1 MPKYT
6 TPLLRAVYVFIWTF
20 STLTQSID
28 WMSYSKLPV
37 PLDRYSI
44 GFNQDTNT
52 VYLFGGHNGTQYVTE
67 IWKWDIHTP
76 QSNWIMLSTKTPT
89 SIFDSRASSV
99 TIGHLVYFVGIFDGD
114 HANGKVHLFN
124 LTSETFVIP
133 NGIPDMPVPCVLGCV
148 ASDETLIVV
157 AGGADPG
164 MKDVLQIYE
173 IATNTW
179 WNTFTLP
186 YVSYQSMCSYDI
198 TNDIL
203 YFFGGASAVPSYG
216 VTLQSFYYTG
226 ISTKTSASAWNHIL
240 GPTLSH
246 PHISGHAVYDIR
258 QDVIYLL
265 GGEDTIAS
273 NAYVEVFDT
282 TSKSLSSGNN
292 LYSAV
297 WGHSAMI
304 IDNRIMI
311 WGGIDTV
318 ATPPWRDIIQY
329 SSILVP
335 TPLPTAYPTTQPTAS
350 CTYDTNTLP
359 FPMYGHSMV
368 YSNDTN
374 SVYLFGG
381 YDSSVW
387 YNSIY
392 KWDMDAHSN
401 VYFESTGITTPTP
414 VFYSV
419 VNNVVTIDN
428 IAYFIGINNG
438 ASTVQSFYAFDMQS
452 ESWLNS
458 NNYNTYPI
466 AGVYG
471 CLATNRVSIFMVGG
485 RNYATATN
493 VDYLQ
498 MYNIALNQWTTQHI
512 SMVPIASNG
521 WDTQFCEI
529 VDDRLFV
536 FGGSTSPGTALDS
549 MYKYHIQTTQWSYI
563 GTLPKDIVAG
573 NSVYYNPYIYI
584 IGGNSGDG
592 SRSNLVIVFAPAI
605 EEIVAT
611 LYTNQNKDDLFP
623 LVIQSQ
629 LHIFGGRDIILD
641 AVSSVEVCD
650 LYDATALTLLSAS
663 PTNLTWASPLNSVIP
678 QSTRSFAYALAEND
692 VLYILSGNNAAGAS
706 YPLVYSWNYLYPDQ
720 FGTISTSTAFYCAT
734 QCAVSVSA
742 TPNLIYIVGAQ
753 NAGYKIFVFDI
764 QSQSYAFGTIATMPY
779 PVVLECV
786 ASNHVDRLFLVGGWD
801 ETTSTSVNYLQTY
814 DVSSDQWQSYPD
826 IASLPDGVR
835 HQGSMCVYWNEYVY
849 VFGGRV
855 YDLGTYYSS
864 IYRYDIEHN
873 TWSLNSQ
880 SLVQGKSFGRAVY
893 SSYTELIYII
903 GGTYNIGAV
912 GHGCNDTVEIFDPK
926 TDTMMKGTHVPQDIC
941 YFALVSY
948 SDEIAILGGY
958 AGSTNTYDTVYT
970 TKVSPITPSCDY
982 YPDFLP
988 ATTAISGH
996 AIVYDEDTHNAVY
1009 LFGGLSSNTIYK
1021 WTVGSNTFFE
1031 PITPTTPTARLYAVV
1046 NSVATIGDLTY
1057 FIGVD
1062 DGTAQY
1068 GNDKVYV
1075 FNIQTESWMD
1085 TNNYAV
1091 VPYPANHGCV
1101 ATNQSLIFMIGG
1113 RTGTGDSN
1121 YLQIYDVFHNTW
1133 SAQVIDIAPYTAN
1146 GWEQQMCQ
1154 VVHDVLFVF
1163 GGRYDEIQFM
1173 DGIYKYHINNK
1184 QWLKIGALP
1193 LPNVGGTS
1201 VYHEPFIYLI
1211 GGSDY
1216 GDPLDTILTF
1226 NPLSEQIVD
1235 AHYMQNKRYF
1245 VSALSIAQKLF
1256 VFGGIDQEA
1265 KSSVEMCDIL
1275 IPSFSMQILSDNG
1288 RFIWVGPQTT
1298 DFFTADNY
1306 CEEQYDT
1313 SLASVHSEDE
1323 NIEISN
1329 LCTANAATQVC
1340 YIGLNDGGI
1349 EGTFVWA
1356 DGSHLD
1362 YLPSSFEP
1370 DNAEH
1375 GDVYEDCVAVMS
1387 GGEWLDTTCNLYH
1400 PHSFICNAPT
1410 SSPTKEPTNEL
1421 TVDPT
1426 FYPTFDPSDYP
1437 TIDPSKTPTESPS
1450 QNPTFTPT
1458 EKPTEDFGKKH
1469 KDCERLK
1476 VALTLILQNTTNNEN
1491 EDTFYYVVKG
1501 NPSKMT
1507 TIIKRNIDSVSDN
1520 DSFADHLNIELI
1532 DVANP
1537 SLNRVKLNYNITNCN
1552 NHIVVDVYLNS
1563 SNFTEELT
1571 DDINQEYGNIVA
1583 DITTHIVHILPPPL
1597 DLEDLSVSNP
1607 VTWALAVAFILL
1619 VIFFICS
1626 SCHNNVCDVLSC
1638 LPWFHAVD
1646 ESKPGNVLFFVL
1658 TVGTFFF
1665 QCNNIYVL
1673 SYYYVNNMDRSSI
1686 ILSSAII
1693 LSAIVFIQIIIQPLF
1708 AACYTFKFTKSEHP
1722 TEYEELCN
1730 TYWSGR
1736 KGAILFLI
1744 IISGSFYMTLELLNS
1759 RVFGVELFWMG
1770 MTETSLK
1777 QYGIFQKIGTLLLF
1791 MSTVIHM
1798 LCSIHFHTIG
1808 HDKEISGFFI
1818 AALVA
1823 HSLSSIHEIGV
1834 HCSEPL
1840 EHQHYDFVLSVVVDD
1855 KEDRKTL
1862 EENAGKTKELRRELA
1877 MELEVEMDKIQIGKV
1892 QRTGTGIKIY
1902 AQYICYSVYSSSRL
1916 DEIVRHAQI
1925 RPKRQRLDETLAKS
1939 QMKQFQSNWENCQ
1952 SDALRLQEIIKKVY
1966 QLSTYPKSVKNNTN
1980 IANAIELQHTI
1991 VHTDYE
1997 LLHDL
2002 K

>member
-1 MPKYT
+1 MTSFLFLFMICYLHGASIPITNSGFEGDNPNAPNNSYWYLD
-6 TPLLRAVYVFIWTF
+6 TPPIGWSVYEPSGDIYYPEDTGIINPTGGDAFNDPTYGDSAPEGNCAGYINAGGGLYQ
-20 STLTQSID
+20 TLTGYTLTEDVTYQLTAFVGNPTDNCFDTSTNGNNICTSTNGPVGFPGYDLQLLAGDTVVAEDANTLSI
-28 WMSYSKLPV
+28 PV
-37 PLDRYSI
+37 AEWR
-44 GFNQDTNT
+44 
-52 VYLFGGHNGTQYVTE
+52 
-67 IWKWDIHTP
+67 
-76 QSNWIMLSTKTPT
+76 LSTVRFTPSHSHAQLGQTLGVRLLHPNDKT
-89 SIFDSRASSV
+89 
-99 TIGHLVYFVGIFDGD
+99 
-114 HANGKVHLFN
+114 
-124 LTSETFVIP
+124 
-133 NGIPDMPVPCVLGCV
+133 
-148 ASDETLIVV
+148 
-157 AGGADPG
+157 
-164 MKDVLQIYE
+164 
-173 IATNTW
+173 
-179 WNTFTLP
+179 
-186 YVSYQSMCSYDI
+186 
-198 TNDIL
+198 
-203 YFFGGASAVPSYG
+203 
-216 VTLQSFYYTG
+216 
-226 ISTKTSASAWNHIL
+226 
-240 GPTLSH
+240 
-246 PHISGHAVYDIR
+246 
-258 QDVIYLL
+258 
-265 GGEDTIAS
+265 GGEIEWD
-273 NAYVEVFDT
+273 
-282 TSKSLSSGNN
+282 
-292 LYSAV
+292 
-297 WGHSAMI
+297 
-304 IDNRIMI
+304 
-311 WGGIDTV
+311 
-318 ATPPWRDIIQY
+318 DIQ
-329 SSILVP
+329 L
-335 TPLPTAYPTTQPTAS
+335 
-350 CTYDTNTLP
+350 NTL
-359 FPMYGHSMV
+359 
-368 YSNDTN
+368 
-374 SVYLFGG
+374 
-381 YDSSVW
+381 
-387 YNSIY
+387 
-392 KWDMDAHSN
+392 
-401 VYFESTGITTPTP
+401 
-414 VFYSV
+414 
-419 VNNVVTIDN
+419 
-428 IAYFIGINNG
+428 
-438 ASTVQSFYAFDMQS
+438 
-452 ESWLNS
+452 
-458 NNYNTYPI
+458 
-466 AGVYG
+466 
-471 CLATNRVSIFMVGG
+471 
-485 RNYATATN
+485 
-493 VDYLQ
+493 
-498 MYNIALNQWTTQHI
+498 
-512 SMVPIASNG
+512 
-521 WDTQFCEI
+521 
-529 VDDRLFV
+529 
-536 FGGSTSPGTALDS
+536 
-549 MYKYHIQTTQWSYI
+549 
-563 GTLPKDIVAG
+563 
-573 NSVYYNPYIYI
+573 
-584 IGGNSGDG
+584 
-592 SRSNLVIVFAPAI
+592 
-605 EEIVAT
+605 
-611 LYTNQNKDDLFP
+611 
-623 LVIQSQ
+623 
-629 LHIFGGRDIILD
+629 
-641 AVSSVEVCD
+641 
-650 LYDATALTLLSAS
+650 
-663 PTNLTWASPLNSVIP
+663 
-678 QSTRSFAYALAEND
+678 
-692 VLYILSGNNAAGAS
+692 
-706 YPLVYSWNYLYPDQ
+706 
-720 FGTISTSTAFYCAT
+720 
-734 QCAVSVSA
+734 
-742 TPNLIYIVGAQ
+742 
-753 NAGYKIFVFDI
+753 
-764 QSQSYAFGTIATMPY
+764 
-779 PVVLECV
+779 
-786 ASNHVDRLFLVGGWD
+786 
-801 ETTSTSVNYLQTY
+801 
-814 DVSSDQWQSYPD
+814 
-826 IASLPDGVR
+826 
-835 HQGSMCVYWNEYVY
+835 
-849 VFGGRV
+849 
-855 YDLGTYYSS
+855 
-864 IYRYDIEHN
+864 
-873 TWSLNSQ
+873 
-880 SLVQGKSFGRAVY
+880 
-893 SSYTELIYII
+893 
-903 GGTYNIGAV
+903 
-912 GHGCNDTVEIFDPK
+912 
-926 TDTMMKGTHVPQDIC
+926 
-941 YFALVSY
+941 
-948 SDEIAILGGY
+948 
-958 AGSTNTYDTVYT
+958 
-970 TKVSPITPSCDY
+970 
-982 YPDFLP
+982 
-988 ATTAISGH
+988 
-996 AIVYDEDTHNAVY
+996 
-1009 LFGGLSSNTIYK
+1009 
-1021 WTVGSNTFFE
+1021 
-1031 PITPTTPTARLYAVV
+1031 TPTT
-1046 NSVATIGDLTY
+1046 
-1057 FIGVD
+1057 
-1062 DGTAQY
+1062 
-1068 GNDKVYV
+1068 
-1075 FNIQTESWMD
+1075 
-1085 TNNYAV
+1085 
-1091 VPYPANHGCV
+1091 
-1101 ATNQSLIFMIGG
+1101 
-1113 RTGTGDSN
+1113 
-1121 YLQIYDVFHNTW
+1121 
-1133 SAQVIDIAPYTAN
+1133 
-1146 GWEQQMCQ
+1146 
-1154 VVHDVLFVF
+1154 
-1163 GGRYDEIQFM
+1163 
-1173 DGIYKYHINNK
+1173 
-1184 QWLKIGALP
+1184 
-1193 LPNVGGTS
+1193 TS
-1201 VYHEPFIYLI
+1201 
-1211 GGSDY
+1211 S
-1216 GDPLDTILTF
+1216 
-1226 NPLSEQIVD
+1226 
-1235 AHYMQNKRYF
+1235 
-1245 VSALSIAQKLF
+1245 
-1256 VFGGIDQEA
+1256 
-1265 KSSVEMCDIL
+1265 
-1275 IPSFSMQILSDNG
+1275 PSFSMQIVSDNG
-1288 RFIWVGPQTT
+1288 HFIWVGPQTT

>member
-1 MPKYT
+1 
-6 TPLLRAVYVFIWTF
+6 
-20 STLTQSID
+20 
-28 WMSYSKLPV
+28 
-37 PLDRYSI
+37 
-44 GFNQDTNT
+44 
-52 VYLFGGHNGTQYVTE
+52 
-67 IWKWDIHTP
+67 
-76 QSNWIMLSTKTPT
+76 
-89 SIFDSRASSV
+89 
-99 TIGHLVYFVGIFDGD
+99 
-114 HANGKVHLFN
+114 
-124 LTSETFVIP
+124 
-133 NGIPDMPVPCVLGCV
+133 
-148 ASDETLIVV
+148 
-157 AGGADPG
+157 
-164 MKDVLQIYE
+164 
-173 IATNTW
+173 
-179 WNTFTLP
+179 
-186 YVSYQSMCSYDI
+186 
-198 TNDIL
+198 
-203 YFFGGASAVPSYG
+203 
-216 VTLQSFYYTG
+216 
-226 ISTKTSASAWNHIL
+226 
-240 GPTLSH
+240 
-246 PHISGHAVYDIR
+246 
-258 QDVIYLL
+258 
-265 GGEDTIAS
+265 
-273 NAYVEVFDT
+273 
-282 TSKSLSSGNN
+282 
-292 LYSAV
+292 
-297 WGHSAMI
+297 
-304 IDNRIMI
+304 
-311 WGGIDTV
+311 
-318 ATPPWRDIIQY
+318 
-329 SSILVP
+329 
-335 TPLPTAYPTTQPTAS
+335 
-350 CTYDTNTLP
+350 
-359 FPMYGHSMV
+359 
-368 YSNDTN
+368 
-374 SVYLFGG
+374 
-381 YDSSVW
+381 
-387 YNSIY
+387 
-392 KWDMDAHSN
+392 
-401 VYFESTGITTPTP
+401 
-414 VFYSV
+414 
-419 VNNVVTIDN
+419 
-428 IAYFIGINNG
+428 
-438 ASTVQSFYAFDMQS
+438 
-452 ESWLNS
+452 
-458 NNYNTYPI
+458 
-466 AGVYG
+466 
-471 CLATNRVSIFMVGG
+471 
-485 RNYATATN
+485 
-493 VDYLQ
+493 
-498 MYNIALNQWTTQHI
+498 
-512 SMVPIASNG
+512 
-521 WDTQFCEI
+521 
-529 VDDRLFV
+529 
-536 FGGSTSPGTALDS
+536 
-549 MYKYHIQTTQWSYI
+549 
-563 GTLPKDIVAG
+563 
-573 NSVYYNPYIYI
+573 
-584 IGGNSGDG
+584 
-592 SRSNLVIVFAPAI
+592 
-605 EEIVAT
+605 
-611 LYTNQNKDDLFP
+611 
-623 LVIQSQ
+623 
-629 LHIFGGRDIILD
+629 
-641 AVSSVEVCD
+641 
-650 LYDATALTLLSAS
+650 
-663 PTNLTWASPLNSVIP
+663 
-678 QSTRSFAYALAEND
+678 
-692 VLYILSGNNAAGAS
+692 
-706 YPLVYSWNYLYPDQ
+706 
-720 FGTISTSTAFYCAT
+720 
-734 QCAVSVSA
+734 
-742 TPNLIYIVGAQ
+742 
-753 NAGYKIFVFDI
+753 
-764 QSQSYAFGTIATMPY
+764 MPY
-779 PVVLECV
+779 PVFLECV
-786 ASNHVDRLFLVGGWD
+786 TSNHVDRLYLIGGFD
-801 ETTSTSVNYLQTY
+801 ATTSTSVNYLQTY

-1298 DFFTADNY
+1298 DFATANNY

-1340 YIGLNDGGI
+1340 YIGLNDEGI
-1349 EGTFVWA
+1349 EGIFVWA

-1469 KDCERLK
+1469 KETDCERLK

-1571 DDINQEYGNIVA
+1571 DDINLEYGNIVA

-1607 VTWALAVAFILL
+1607 VTWAFLVAFILL
-1619 VIFFICS
+1619 VIFLICS
-1626 SCHNNVCDVLSC
+1626 CCHNNVCDHLSRLSC
-1638 LPWFHAVD
+1638 FHAVD
-1646 ESKPGNVLFFVL
+1646 ESKPLDVLFFVL
-1658 TVGTFFF
+1658 TVGSLFFH
-1665 QCNNIYVL
+1665 CNNIYVL
-1673 SYYYVNNMDRSSI
+1673 YYYYVNKIDRSSL

-1693 LSAIVFIQIIIQPLF
+1693 LTLIVFVQIVVQPLF
-1708 AACYTFKFTKSEHP
+1708 AAFYTFKFTESEQQ

-1730 TYWSGR
+1730 TYWSGSKGR
-1736 KGAILFLI
+1736 KGVILFFI
-1744 IISGSFYMTLELLNS
+1744 IISGSFYMTLLLLNS

-1770 MTETSLK
+1770 MTEASLK
-1777 QYGIFQKIGTLLLF
+1777 QYGNLQKLGTLLLF
-1791 MSTVIHM
+1791 ISSVIQM
-1798 LCSIHFHTIG
+1798 LCSIHFHTIRD
-1808 HDKEISGFFI
+1808 DKEISGFFI
-1818 AALVA
+1818 AALIMNF
-1823 HSLSSIHEIGV
+1823 LNSIRKIGV
-1834 HCSEPL
+1834 HCSEL
-1840 EHQHYDFVLSVVVDD
+1840 LQHQHYNIVISVAVGD
-1855 KEDRKTL
+1855 KEERKQL
-1862 EENAGKTKELRRELA
+1862 EKNAGNTKELRRELA
-1877 MELEVEMDKIQIGKV
+1877 LAVDVEMDKIQIGKV
-1892 QRTGTGIKIY
+1892 QRTGTGIKVY
-1902 AQYICYSVYSSSRL
+1902 AQYICYSASESSEGIESNIESRMKSRSKCTC
-1916 DEIVRHAQI
+1916 DEMFHYATIQPNRSFI
-1925 RPKRQRLDETLAKS
+1925 LSGTTRQLLEEKLAKS
-1939 QMKQFQSNWENCQ
+1939 QMKQSQKKGS
-1952 SDALRLQEIIKKVY
+1952 RLQEIIKAVY
-1966 QLSTYPKSVKNNTN
+1966 QLNACPDRCEIKMKTKSYDDTLDIWGDNNDNNDDKDLVMALDTIWDTQQQQPNDALQSVLDDEVKQE
-1980 IANAIELQHTI
+1980 AKEASVEVFADIELEQIERKEQESDDFGIVITTDDGSGRQNNDDIEEEEDEVRQWLKEVVHLEQYYSVFVENGFESLDLIQGLTSDIMEFKLGITKIGHRIKLMKCIGSLEGFASDKVHVHEVEGNHTQGE
-1991 VHTDYE
+1991 HSD
-1997 LLHDL
+1997 
-2002 K
+2002 